1 MNPDDFSEE
10 GNLEGKFSPIK
21 TNLKLL
27 LRMTQL
33 LPNLNEP
40 LLNAASVD
48 RNKLNQMSWMSN
60 NDNLV
65 DEIQPA

>member
-1 MNPDDFSEE
+1 MLFQ
-10 GNLEGKFSPIK
+10 
-21 TNLKLL
+21 
-27 LRMTQL
+27 MTQM

-48 RNKLNQMSWMSN
+48 RNKLNQMSWLSN